1 MRALTVEEREEVI
14 DLAYETAENYI
25 FSRVNKKDFDDVD
38 ITINLVSLD
47 DGFDI
52 DIEVN
57 LHSDFDLPDDLSE
70 RAIEESLSAVDEY
83 IEKRDA

>member
-1 MRALTVEEREEVI
+1 MRALTLEEREEVI
-14 DLAYETAENYI
+14 NLAYETAENYI

-52 DIEVN
+52 DVEIN
-57 LHSDFDLPDDLSE
+57 LYSDYELPDDLSQ
-70 RAIEESLSAVDEY
+70 RAIEESLSAVDDY
-83 IEKRDA
+83 IEKRDS